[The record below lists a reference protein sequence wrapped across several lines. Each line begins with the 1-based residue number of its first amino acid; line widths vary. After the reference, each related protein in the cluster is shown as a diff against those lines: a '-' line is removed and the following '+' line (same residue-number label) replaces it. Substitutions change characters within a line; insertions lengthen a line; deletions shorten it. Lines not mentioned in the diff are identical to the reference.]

1 MCLIQ
6 FLTSMLKS
14 CYTTERE
21 RRRVPEN
28 VFSAVIVKV
37 PSCAL
42 LTLMESMQAES
53 QISCVTHLETY

>member
-21 RRRVPEN
+21 RRVPEN

-42 LTLMESMQAES
+42 LTLIADEKH
-53 QISCVTHLETY
+53 VG

>member
-42 LTLMESMQAES
+42 LTLIADDKHVGS
-53 QISCVTHLETY
+53 VTDQLCYSS